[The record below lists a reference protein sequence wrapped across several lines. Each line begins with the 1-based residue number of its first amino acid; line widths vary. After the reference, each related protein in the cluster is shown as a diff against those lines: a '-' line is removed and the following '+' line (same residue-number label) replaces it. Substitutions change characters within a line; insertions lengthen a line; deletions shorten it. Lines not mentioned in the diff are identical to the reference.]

1 MVRAKF
7 WVTGIAPKEDG
18 GSIITLMAVHS
29 GSEENEKFFKL
40 TPAGNIRLE
49 TVNPEA
55 AAQFKMGKN
64 YYVDFTEA

>member
-1 MVRAKF
+1 MVRTKF
-7 WVTGIAPKEDG
+7 WVTGIEPKEGG
-18 GSIITLMAVHS
+18 GSIITLMAVNS
-29 GSEENEKFFKL
+29 GSEENKRFFQL

-55 AAQFKMGKN
+55 ADEFQMGKM